1 VTVYLNARFLTQPL
15 SGVQRYAHELVSAL
29 DTMLANDPDLRA
41 AIGAVVALYPAGWSG
56 RPPAWQTIRSV
67 PVSGGRG
74 HFWEQTALLR
84 ASRDGILV
92 SLGNSGPLSHPRQ
105 VVAFHDAHLFELP
118 EAFSPGYRLWHRA
131 LRPRLARRARTL
143 VTVSHHAAGQLAQ
156 HLSVP
161 RSRFRI
167 LPNSAEH
174 ILRVAPDPAVLS
186 RSGLRR
192 GGYLL
197 AVGNQSPNKNIARLV
212 AAHAT
217 DPDLP
222 PLAVAGGFAPGVA
235 GAAIGGSDR
244 VIPLGRVSDGELR
257 ALYEGA
263 RGFAFPSLHEGFGIP
278 PLEAMALGTPV
289 LCSARAA
296 LPEVLGEAPIW
307 CDPLDT
313 GDLAK
318 GLALLARLD
327 GDERAERIAA
337 GFDRSAALT
346 WGASAAGLID
356 LLLEDLEGRAGL
368 SFPMGAEP
376 AGLSAQ

>member
-1 VTVYLNARFLTQPL
+1 VTVYVNARFLTQPL
-15 SGVQRYAHELVSAL
+15 SGVQRYARELVTAL
-29 DTMLANDPDLRA
+29 DALLADDADLRA
-41 AIGAVVALYPAGWSG
+41 ALGPVVALYPAGWPG
-56 RPPAWQTIRSV
+56 PTPPWQAIRST
-67 PVSGGRG
+67 PVAGGRG

-84 ASRDGILV
+84 ASRDGILL
-92 SLGNSGPLSHPRQ
+92 SLGNSGPLLHHRQ

-118 EAFSPGYRLWHRA
+118 EAFSPAYRLWHRA
-131 LRPRLARRARTL
+131 LRPRLARRARVL

-174 ILRVAPDPAVLS
+174 ILRIAPEPAGLS
-186 RSGLRR
+186 RAGLRP
-192 GGYLL
+192 GEYLL

-217 DPDLP
+217 DPGLP
-222 PLAVAGGFAPGVA
+222 PLAVAGGYAPGVT
-235 GAAIGGSDR
+235 GATVSGSDR

-289 LCSARAA
+289 LASARAA
-296 LPEVLGEAPIW
+296 LPEVLGDAPIW

-313 GDLAK
+313 GDLAR
-318 GLALLARLD
+318 GLALLARLE
-327 GDERAERIAA
+327 GEERRARIAA
-337 GFDRSAALT
+337 GRSRAAALS
-346 WGASAAGLID
+346 WGASAAGLVE
-356 LLLEDLEGRAGL
+356 LLRQGPEGRAGL
-368 SFPMGAEP
+368 SFPMATEP
-376 AGLSAQ
+376 AGLSAR